1 MTDLP
6 PGLMSIH
13 EAKPHSDGVH
23 LLKRQQSSRYFRP
36 RPSMIGAEHLTPE
49 DLTHLESIFEQEVV
63 NVDGMAAFVINNA
76 IVFPSGAV
84 ALQDGRVITES
95 VLHSRPGSKQRLDE
109 FLEAAEVA
117 RIALA
122 TEDIVHIPAA
132 LLLNQWS
139 GDNYGHF
146 LAEVLPKLPFAASVT
161 DLRGLQALIGR
172 RVRGNI
178 RDIYA
183 EAIATT
189 RLALPLVFH
198 ERPCRV
204 DSLIFITTAG
214 SHGSSKYPPSLLQTR
229 DLITA
234 SVSGSRPQR
243 IWLYRSPKYKR
254 RLIDQEKLA
263 HHLESSGFVMLDV
276 QGMSLAQQAAAVSD
290 ARIIVGPVGA
300 AFANIIFAPSHA
312 QIITLCP
319 GGGRETF
326 FYDCATICRQH
337 YMYVFGESLQPE
349 LRYNSDFRIDPV
361 HLDLAIVQA
370 ENRLAAQ

>member
-1 MTDLP
+1 
-6 PGLMSIH
+6 
-13 EAKPHSDGVH
+13 
-23 LLKRQQSSRYFRP
+23 
-36 RPSMIGAEHLTPE
+36 MIGAEHLTPD
-49 DLTHLESIFEQEVV
+49 DLTHLESIFNQGMV
-63 NVDGMAAFVINNA
+63 NVDGMTAFAINNA
-76 IVFPSGAV
+76 IVFPSGVV

-109 FLEAAEVA
+109 FLDAAEA
-117 RIALA
+117 SRIALA

-139 GDNYGHF
+139 ADNYGHF
-146 LAEVLPKLPFAASVT
+146 VAEVLPKLPFAASVT
-161 DLRGLQALIGR
+161 DVRGIQALIGR
-172 RVRGNI
+172 RVRGHI

-198 ERPCRV
+198 ERPRRV
-204 DSLIFITTAG
+204 DWLVFITTAG
-214 SHGSSKYPPSLLQTR
+214 SHGGSKYPPNLLQTR

-234 SVSGSRPQR
+234 SGALFQPKR
-243 IWLYRSPKYKR
+243 IWLYRSSKYKR

-263 HHLESSGFVMLDV
+263 HHLENSGFVILDV
-276 QGMSLAQQAAAVSD
+276 QGMSLSQQAAAVSD

-312 QIITLCP
+312 QVITLCP

-326 FYDCATICRQH
+326 FYDCATICGQQ
-337 YMYVFGESLQPE
+337 YTYVFGESLQPE
-349 LRYNSDFRIDPV
+349 LRYNSDFRIDPA
-361 HLDLAIVQA
+361 HLDLAVVQA
-370 ENRLAAQ
+370 ENRLATRLGTST